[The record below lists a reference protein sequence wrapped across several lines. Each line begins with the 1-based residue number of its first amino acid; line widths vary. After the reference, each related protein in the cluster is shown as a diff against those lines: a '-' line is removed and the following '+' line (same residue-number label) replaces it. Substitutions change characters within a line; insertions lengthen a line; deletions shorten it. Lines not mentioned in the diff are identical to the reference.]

1 VITPIAD
8 MPAGTI
14 GFEARGKVTSED
26 YDNVL
31 VPAVTAAI
39 QAGPVRLLYV
49 LGDDFESYSAGAF
62 WSDTRLWSG
71 HMKGWERIAVATD
84 VDWVEHAIKAFG
96 WMMPGEVKL
105 FDDDDDDVDEAKRWL
120 VSGDD

>member
-1 VITPIAD
+1 
-8 MPAGTI
+8 
-14 GFEARGKVTSED
+14 SED

-39 QAGPVRLLYV
+39 QAGPVRLVYV
-49 LGDDFESYSAGAF
+49 LGDGLEAYSPAAF

-71 HMKGWERIAVATD
+71 HLKGWERIAVATH

-105 FDDDDDDVDEAKRWL
+105 FDDDDDEVDGAKREL
-120 VSGDD
+120 VCGDN